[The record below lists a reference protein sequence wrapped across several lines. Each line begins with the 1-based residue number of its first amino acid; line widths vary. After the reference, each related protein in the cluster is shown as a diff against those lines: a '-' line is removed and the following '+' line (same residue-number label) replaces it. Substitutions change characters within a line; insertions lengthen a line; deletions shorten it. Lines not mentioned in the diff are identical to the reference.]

1 MEWNESLSVG
11 FDRID
16 TEHKELFKMIQE
28 LVDAVNQ
35 HTCKYKI
42 DDVIRFLEDYAN
54 NHFAMEEN
62 YMKEFDYPEYGL
74 HRAEHEKFITT
85 FAGLKRELERIKT
98 SGSYAGT
105 YELSV
110 ATDQI
115 LVDWLLDHIA
125 KVDRKLADFLTKH
138 TI

>member
-28 LVDAVNQ
+28 LVDAVNR

-54 NHFAMEEN
+54 NHFC
-62 YMKEFDYPEYGL
+62 DG
-74 HRAEHEKFITT
+74 
-85 FAGLKRELERIKT
+85 RELYERI
-98 SGSYAGT
+98 
-105 YELSV
+105 
-110 ATDQI
+110 
-115 LVDWLLDHIA
+115 
-125 KVDRKLADFLTKH
+125 
-138 TI
+138 